1 MNCKVLAV
9 ILVFC
14 VNAHWSDGN
23 NNPISWF
30 RNMQKGLVKIDD
42 NDIEHIP
49 DENGDKNSLKDL
61 STMVE
66 KESRDLGINVYIWLM
81 GTQN

>member
-1 MNCKVLAV
+1 
-9 ILVFC
+9 
-14 VNAHWSDGN
+14 
-23 NNPISWF
+23 
-30 RNMQKGLVKIDD
+30 MQKGLVKIDD